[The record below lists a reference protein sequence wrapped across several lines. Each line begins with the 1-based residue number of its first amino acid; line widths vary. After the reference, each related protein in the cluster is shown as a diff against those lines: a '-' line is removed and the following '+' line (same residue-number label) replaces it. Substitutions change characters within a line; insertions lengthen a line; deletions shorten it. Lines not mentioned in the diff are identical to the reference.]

1 MAPSRYYRNYLR
13 TNVERDVR
21 AMVTIIMDAVKWY
34 KNRDDDAQFHFLRTQ
49 TGAIK
54 GSSSAGGS
62 VAIWR

>member
-13 TNVERDVR
+13 TYVERDVR
-21 AMVTIIMDAVKWY
+21 AMVNIIMDAVKWH